1 MKIVAGLI
9 VFLAKERKVAPA
21 GERELH
27 TPSPARSVE
36 KRWQHT
42 LVNLVEMDIQEEKS
56 ILTRS
61 LQKMRTILSFGCTLS
76 TIIKVERMSITP

>member
-1 MKIVAGLI
+1 MDELI

-27 TPSPARSVE
+27 TPLPARSVE

-42 LVNLVEMDIQEEKS
+42 LENLDEMDTQEEKN
-56 ILTRS
+56 ILKRN
-61 LQKMRTILSFGCTLS
+61 LQKMRTILSFGCMLF
-76 TIIKVERMSITP
+76 IITKGERMSTSP